1 MRRKLLA
8 VLLSAGMLAGVF
20 AGCGQSSGTG
30 QSDPG
35 SGQVASVQ
43 EEQQEEKKENEK
55 KSDVTIQVIVPGNFQ
70 EFPEGIDENNNF
82 IVDYWREK
90 TGYDFDVIILPTGD
104 EGKEKLNLMF
114 NGGQVEGVVF
124 TQTTY
129 KASQMAAQGLLE
141 PLDEYLADNT
151 LYNQYKDIQAL
162 GQYEGSQY
170 GIVVPTDGIFA
181 QGALTVVRKDVM
193 EANGIAKQPQTFDE
207 FNDLLYMFKEQGMT
221 GMAVYDSPTKKPFDM
236 FLSMFGISSTH
247 ASNFMLGE
255 DGKLQF
261 KMISEQAKDYLAY
274 MHQLYEDGIIPKD
287 FASLDITAANEL
299 YLGGKAGMVA
309 NDIAWQMPQLFQSSE
324 ELGYDSR
331 YLDYPTD

>member
-1 MRRKLLA
+1 
-8 VLLSAGMLAGVF
+8 
-20 AGCGQSSGTG
+20 
-30 QSDPG
+30 
-35 SGQVASVQ
+35 
-43 EEQQEEKKENEK
+43 
-55 KSDVTIQVIVPGNFQ
+55 
-70 EFPEGIDENNNF
+70 
-82 IVDYWREK
+82 
-90 TGYDFDVIILPTGD
+90 
-104 EGKEKLNLMF
+104 MF

-221 GMAVYDSPTKKPFDM
+221 GMAVYDSPTKNRLICFYPC
-236 FLSMFGISSTH
+236 LESH
-247 ASNFMLGE
+247 PL
-255 DGKLQF
+255 
-261 KMISEQAKDYLAY
+261 
-274 MHQLYEDGIIPKD
+274 MHPILCWERMVNY
-287 FASLDITAANEL
+287 SL
-299 YLGGKAGMVA
+299 K
-309 NDIAWQMPQLFQSSE
+309 
-324 ELGYDSR
+324 
-331 YLDYPTD
+331 